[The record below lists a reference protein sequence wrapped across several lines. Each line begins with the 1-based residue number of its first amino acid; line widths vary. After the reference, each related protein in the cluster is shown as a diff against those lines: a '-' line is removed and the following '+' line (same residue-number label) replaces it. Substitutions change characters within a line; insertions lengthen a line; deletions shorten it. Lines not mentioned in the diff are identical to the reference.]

1 MPAHKIDL
9 WWIPVPDIPV
19 QALYESCGSILSPD
33 ERSRFESHRLRKGQ
47 LQFLLTRLTL
57 RHLLSAYQAD
67 VQPQQWRILKSE
79 TGRPRVDRTQSLL
92 EFNLTHTGQ
101 HLLIAF
107 TLAGEPGL
115 DAELSGR
122 SVDAKQVA
130 SRYFSIDE
138 SRDIAD
144 SGPDD
149 QNDLFLRY
157 WTLKEAAVKATGQGL
172 SVALRRFC
180 FTNPSSK
187 MFSVSDSQRAPQYS
201 REDFKFWSSIR
212 DNVALAI
219 CLKQR
224 PDNSAK
230 QLQIDTRMLIW
241 PTMSATG
248 RMLSLEIEWNK
259 SKQLSRT

>member
-19 QALYESCGSILSPD
+19 EALYKSCGDILSPD
-33 ERSRFESHRLRKGQ
+33 ERNRFESQRLRKGQ
-47 LQFLLTRLTL
+47 LQFLLTRLSL
-57 RHLLSAYQAD
+57 RYLLSAYQAD

-79 TGRPRVDRTQSLL
+79 TGRPCVDRIQSLL

-107 TLAGEPGL
+107 TSAGEPGL

-138 SRDIAD
+138 SRDITD
-144 SGPDD
+144 TRPDD

-180 FTNPSSK
+180 FSNPTNK
-187 MFSVSDSQRAPQYS
+187 TFHFSDTQRMSDDC
-201 REDFKFWSSIR
+201 REEFKFWSSIQ

-219 CLKQR
+219 CLKR
-224 PDNSAK
+224 HKNIRAG
-230 QLQIDTRMLIW
+230 QLKIDSKKLLW
-241 PTMSATG
+241 PTASASG
-248 RMLSLEIEWNK
+248 RLSSLEIEWNE
-259 SKQLSRT
+259 T